1 VNRYVRRAAIGLL
14 AGVASGPVLAA
25 VLGDVL
31 WGLLSGALAGVVYAL
46 AFSTTRHAYADSAMT
61 AAALGV
67 PTWATVSVILSPLLS
82 GRQPQ
87 WTADGMLALFP
98 ELVGWILYGA
108 ILGSL
113 AQALQDLA
121 LWRVGPEQ
129 TPASPGRDVRTRVV
143 ILGGGFAGVETA
155 KGLEWRF
162 GVDPSVEITLVS
174 DTNALL
180 FTPMLP
186 EVAAGGLEPTHISSP
201 LRTSLRR
208 TEVVRGRVARID
220 L

>member
-1 VNRYVRRAAIGLL
+1 MNRYVRRAAIGLL

-98 ELVGWILYGA
+98 ELVGSCTARSWDRWRRPCKTSRCGGWGRSRRRPHPGA
-108 ILGSL
+108 TSG
-113 AQALQDLA
+113 
-121 LWRVGPEQ
+121 
-129 TPASPGRDVRTRVV
+129 PAS
-143 ILGGGFAGVETA
+143 
-155 KGLEWRF
+155 
-162 GVDPSVEITLVS
+162 
-174 DTNALL
+174 
-180 FTPMLP
+180 
-186 EVAAGGLEPTHISSP
+186 
-201 LRTSLRR
+201 
-208 TEVVRGRVARID
+208 
-220 L
+220 